1 MTTDEL
7 NEIIKFLTEECA
19 RKILDLGDVF
29 IPYNIYP
36 DDITEEEYMEEVN
49 PTSLEIF
56 NYYSTIRGYFI
67 NQLLALENKELTE
80 EEYDEEYEKQIWHW
94 DGYLKDMQQVFQEEE
109 FYEDDDSE
117 DSEEE
122 FFDDDFEELDY
133 DEKIA
138 ELYKRIDLL
147 DKEYIKKIVDEIGCC
162 SYNIMEPDRW
172 LEEYDEEGERF
183 TPQFKQARELLV
195 EYFDRRWILID
206 KLEEVDGGDPNN
218 YYLDL
223 NHAFAQKYIEYWS
236 SKE

>member
-1 MTTDEL
+1 MTKDEL

-94 DGYLKDMQQVFQEEE
+94 DGYLKDMQQVFQEE

-117 DSEEE
+117 EENE
-122 FFDDDFEELDY
+122 TVKELTEQIDILTEEC
-133 DEKIA
+133 
-138 ELYKRIDLL
+138 
-147 DKEYIKKIVDEIGCC
+147 IKKIVDEIGCADFDD
-162 SYNIMEPDRW
+162 IMVTDEDYGYDNYGLEDFEIEALNSPQYKQAKVVY
-172 LEEYDEEGERF
+172 EEYIDKRHPLIE
-183 TPQFKQARELLV
+183 QLV
-195 EYFDRRWILID
+195 EVRLDNGLDCDEVEVECEYESDFVC
-206 KLEEVDGGDPNN
+206 KFEE
-218 YYLDL
+218 
-223 NHAFAQKYIEYWS
+223 YINTT
-236 SKE
+236 K